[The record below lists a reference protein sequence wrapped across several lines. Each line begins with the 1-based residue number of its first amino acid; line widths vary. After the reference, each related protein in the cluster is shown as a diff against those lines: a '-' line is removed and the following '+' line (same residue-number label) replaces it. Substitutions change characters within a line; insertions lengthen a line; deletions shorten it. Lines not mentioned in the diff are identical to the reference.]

1 MDAEDGVPL
10 RRRAAAAGIAACV
23 SAVVVNPLDVV
34 KTRIQAQGFR
44 HAAAVRATM
53 PTDAETTEAN
63 EAYLLKHNIKELMG
77 SMIQAVVEQK
87 PRDPVQFLVDRLT
100 LENGEAMSCQDEN
113 GLSLWRRRKLL
124 EVFHQMDADKSGKVD
139 FRETVGFVSKHGGA
153 VLGDEELKS
162 IFKDFDESL
171 DNEIDE
177 GEFVKFFSRTAGPMS
192 NAQFEEMVQEMMV

>member
-1 MDAEDGVPL
+1 
-10 RRRAAAAGIAACV
+10 
-23 SAVVVNPLDVV
+23 
-34 KTRIQAQGFR
+34 
-44 HAAAVRATM
+44 M
-53 PTDAETTEAN
+53 PTDAETTDAN
-63 EAYLLKHNIKELMG
+63 EAYLLKHGIKDLMG

-87 PRDPVQFLVDRLT
+87 PLDPVQFLVDRLT

-153 VLGDEELKS
+153 VLSDEELKS

-171 DNEIDE
+171 DNEIDQ

-192 NAQFEEMVQEMMV
+192 NAQFEEMVEEMMV

>member
-1 MDAEDGVPL
+1 MTGSEIG
-10 RRRAAAAGIAACV
+10 RCAAFGFAA
-23 SAVVVNPLDVV
+23 
-34 KTRIQAQGFR
+34 F
-44 HAAAVRATM
+44 
-53 PTDAETTEAN
+53 N
-63 EAYLLKHNIKELMG
+63 EFA
-77 SMIQAVVEQK
+77 
-87 PRDPVQFLVDRLT
+87 QFLVDRRT